1 MRRIV
6 NFSFITL
13 LALEA
18 GFFLF
23 STMARGETLS
33 SEHPLVVD
41 KEKKQIQIAGYVQ
54 AREFNR
60 KPFLSIGHVRNYHA
74 IAWEGENA
82 KKSDILF
89 VSYADDL
96 SIHDALMDI
105 GGVPGNNLTLDTWN
119 KRGDP
124 NHPEPN
130 KKVEGTQV
138 KVSVAWKGAPRNYSL
153 QELLNDTGGKGIT
166 PRFGGNKEHIAAW
179 KSGCILCLYSCP
191 GGKISN
197 ASYTVNDYAAGSTH
211 FSARE
216 DILPPDGTEV
226 TITLSLN

>member
-1 MRRIV
+1 MK
-6 NFSFITL
+6 NFVFSSLIAL
-13 LALEA
+13 LALQT
-18 GFFLF
+18 GFFLL
-23 STMARGETLS
+23 STTACGETPS
-33 SEHPLVVD
+33 REHPLVVD
-41 KEKKQIQIAGYVQ
+41 KERAQIQIAGYVQ

-74 IAWEGENA
+74 IAWEGGNV

-96 SIHDALMDI
+96 SIHNALMNI
-105 GGVPGNNLTLDTWN
+105 GGIPGNNLTLDTWN
-119 KRGDP
+119 KRGYP
-124 NHPEPN
+124 LHPEPN

-138 KVSVAWKGAPRNYSL
+138 KVSVAWEGAPRNYSI

-166 PRFGGNKEHIAAW
+166 PRFGGNKEHIPVW

-216 DILPPDGTEV
+216 DILPSDGTEV
-226 TITLSLN
+226 IITLSLN